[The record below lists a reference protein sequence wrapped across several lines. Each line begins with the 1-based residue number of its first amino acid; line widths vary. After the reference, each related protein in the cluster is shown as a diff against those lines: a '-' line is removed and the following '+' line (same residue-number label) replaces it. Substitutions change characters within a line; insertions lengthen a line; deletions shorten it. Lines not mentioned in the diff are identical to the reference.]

1 LATCDRAPI
10 RVTLPDIY
18 DVYIIA
24 TGAAIS
30 ARRSTRAKP
39 TIKEVAQL
47 AGVALS
53 SVSRVLNDHPDVSEN
68 MRSRVLEAIAELG
81 YEPNL
86 LAAGLRRGS
95 SRTIGFIVPDLRNPL
110 FGSIVTAAQDV
121 LSRLA
126 YAAVITTSSSDAD
139 RDADMAR
146 LLRHRQVDA
155 LIVSLADQ
163 TREDLIEELRRFRG
177 PIVLLDREVDGLP
190 DASIVETDHGSGM
203 GKATRHLLS
212 LGHERVALLTGSL
225 HVRPS
230 AQRVQAFREAY
241 RESGLTCPE
250 DLVRPIGFSP
260 EYGERSTIDVLRM
273 PSPPTALIVGG
284 NQILAGVLRSLR
296 SLSIRPGIDIALISC
311 DDVPL
316 SQFHNPPITVIDRD
330 VTEIGNS
337 AARLA
342 LEHLEDPGQPPRR
355 IVLPTTLVLRD
366 STNPPN

>member
-1 LATCDRAPI
+1 MTPSGSR
-10 RVTLPDIY
+10 
-18 DVYIIA
+18 
-24 TGAAIS
+24 
-30 ARRSTRAKP
+30 P
-39 TIKEVAQL
+39 TIKEVAQR

-53 SVSRVLNDHPDVSEN
+53 SVSRVLNDHPDVSEK

-86 LAAGLRRGS
+86 LAAGLRTGS

-139 RDADMAR
+139 RDAEMAR

-163 TREDLIEELRRFRG
+163 TREDVIEELRRFGG
-177 PIVLLDREVDGLP
+177 PIVLLDRELDGLP
-190 DASIVETDHGSGM
+190 NASIVETDHGGGM
-203 GKATRHLLS
+203 GRATRHLLS

-225 HVRPS
+225 HVKPS

-241 RESGLTCPE
+241 RESGLSCPE
-250 DLVRPIGFSP
+250 DLVRPIGFAP
-260 EYGERSTIDVLRM
+260 EYGEQSTIEVLGM

-284 NQILAGVLRSLR
+284 NQLLTGVLRSLQ
-296 SLSIRPGIDIALISC
+296 SLGISPGVDIAVISC

-330 VTEIGNS
+330 VTQIGSS

-342 LEHLEDPGQPPRR
+342 LERLEDPEQPPRR

-366 STNPPN
+366 STHPPKI

>member
-1 LATCDRAPI
+1 M
-10 RVTLPDIY
+10 
-18 DVYIIA
+18 
-24 TGAAIS
+24 
-30 ARRSTRAKP
+30 
-39 TIKEVAQL
+39 
-47 AGVALS
+47 
-53 SVSRVLNDHPDVSEN
+53 SRVLNDHPDVSEN

-163 TREDLIEELRRFRG
+163 TRGDLIEELRRFRG

-190 DASIVETDHGSGM
+190 DASIVETDHGGGM

-241 RESGLTCPE
+241 RESGLACPE
-250 DLVRPIGFSP
+250 DLVQPIGFSP
-260 EYGERSTIDVLRM
+260 EYGERSTIEILRM

-284 NQILAGVLRSLR
+284 NQILTGVLRSLR
-296 SLSIRPGIDIALISC
+296 SLSIRPGIDIAVISC
-311 DDVPL
+311 DDLPL
-316 SQFHNPPITVIDRD
+316 SQLHNPPITVIDRD
-330 VTEIGNS
+330 VTEIGSS

-342 LEHLEDPGQPPRR
+342 LERLDDPGRPPRR

-366 STNPPN
+366 STNPPK